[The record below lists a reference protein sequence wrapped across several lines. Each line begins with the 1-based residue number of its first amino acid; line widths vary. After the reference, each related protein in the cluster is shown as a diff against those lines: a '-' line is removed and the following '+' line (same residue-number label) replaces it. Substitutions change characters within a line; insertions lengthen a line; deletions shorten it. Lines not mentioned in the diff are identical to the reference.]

1 MSKDKAL
8 WRLFKNIEGS
18 FVDIDGYVV
27 EDYFPSLKKADGKC
41 LVHPS
46 DLKMETIAEKA
57 IAVVSGLTWCGY
69 RLLPYDFVE
78 DKSDCKTSSCTE
90 NNTKRKYTAVSGEVR
105 EYEITSYT
113 GSIQGVESKVG
124 TLRVIV
130 YNAHKNACDFFLIP
144 QKHIIPLSDLVSGSD
159 EKRRIN
165 YSYDRGKDTYSKI
178 EGFRVDTFEDVC
190 K

>member
-27 EDYFPSLKKADGKC
+27 EDYFPSLKRADGKC
-41 LVHPS
+41 LVHPN

-57 IAVVSGLTWCGY
+57 IAIVSGLTWCGY
-69 RLLPYDFVE
+69 RNLPYDFVE
-78 DKSDCKTSSCTE
+78 DKSDCKTSSCTAMP
-90 NNTKRKYTAVSGEVR
+90 TKSKYTAVSGEVT
-105 EYEITSYT
+105 EYESTSYSGT
-113 GSIQGVESKVG
+113 ISSVETKVG

-144 QKHIIPLSDLVSGSD
+144 HKHIIPLSNLMSGSY
-159 EKRRIN
+159 EKRRID
-165 YSYDRGKDTYSKI
+165 YSYHRGKDAYSKI